1 MFFYCLSSPPQYM
14 VGPSRATPVIEAVTA
29 LLNNTYNETCYPV
42 PYHIH
47 GGVME
52 AIFSKSLKAG
62 DRTYFIDIKEAKNK
76 TKYLSISES
85 RPSKDGE
92 KKFTRSSVMVF

>member
-1 MFFYCLSSPPQYM
+1 
-14 VGPSRATPVIEAVTA
+14 
-29 LLNNTYNETCYPV
+29 
-42 PYHIH
+42 
-47 GGVME
+47 ME

-62 DRTYFIDIKEAKNK
+62 DRTYFVDVKEAKNK

-92 KKFTRSSVMVF
+92 KKYVRSSIMVFEGHLEDFRGAIDEAYKSLET